1 MAWPTSN
8 INLATFIEQVK
19 GIRHTT
25 HMYRGKQ
32 LLIEFEITPDQGR
45 TFEEEYLTSPFAG
58 YDATKRTFIQLLK
71 LAPG

>member
-8 INLATFIEQVK
+8 INLATFIEEVK
-19 GIRHTT
+19 GIRHA
-25 HMYRGKQ
+25 HHRYRGKQ
-32 LLIEFEITPDQGR
+32 LLIEFEITADEGR
-45 TFEEEYLTSPFAG
+45 NYEEEYLTSPFAG

>member
-1 MAWPTSN
+1 MSWPTSN

-19 GIRHTT
+19 GIKHTG
-25 HMYRGKQ
+25 HRYKGKQ
-32 LLIEFEITPDQGR
+32 LLIEFEITPEDGR
-45 TFEEEYLTSPFAG
+45 KYEEEYLTSPYAG